1 MKKVLNTIIVG
12 LLCMILLVGCGKGIG
27 PEGISKDEYDKIEIG
42 MYAREAEE
50 IIGGEMT
57 KISQSQ
63 DDTGNFTDVYEI
75 SGEQG
80 GTAQFTF
87 KTDFE
92 NFDWEG
98 QLIKKEQKDLK

>member
-42 MYAREAEE
+42 MSAREVEE

-57 KISQSQ
+57 QISRSQ
-63 DDTGNFTDVYEI
+63 DDTGNFTNVYEI

-87 KTDFE
+87 KTDYEHFVWMSE
-92 NFDWEG
+92 
-98 QLIKKEQKDLK
+98 LVKKEQKNLT